1 MKKRKWIKKAILFV
15 AAALTTTGMRHAI
28 TVCAQ
33 ELQTVAEAEASV
45 HSGTTADE
53 ATVYSGT
60 AAAPKL
66 MLGSQTLYAVKQEET
81 VITVPIYA
89 FAVDMR
95 ACDMVITY
103 DTSLLA
109 FEDASLAIGENT
121 VQAVREETETWGTV
135 HLSGAALGEEAALAD
150 GQVGTVIF
158 RLARNV
164 KENNLRSPVGL
175 TVRTLGP
182 DTPAADVKA
191 DGCIVTLS
199 RKKAPEIPE
208 QPVYYGDVNKDGE
221 VAAADALAVLKHV
234 VRLSTNAGTEFDS
247 SDPLSRI
254 IADTNTN
261 GVIDASDALVILK
274 IVVKLQE
281 AQLYTGTL
289 SDAVIDPEKESYS
302 QAAEE
307 LSLKDWNHPALL
319 DIGDADQDG
328 IYSAADAL
336 CVLQIAANADPWAA
350 DGADQRMD
358 ADGDGNLTKKDAQLV
373 VKAAA
378 GYYTN
383 FGYAEPADM
392 HTIYVDCKGY
402 TRGNS
407 CFASLKEAVAY
418 VNSNPPKSEEE
429 RVTLLLAPGTYREN
443 TNLTAPY
450 VTLKAMDPQAEAW
463 PVITYYYG
471 CDRLYYSINGG
482 QSGAGAANAS
492 TTIASGAHDF
502 SAEHIMFENSYNIY
516 ITKEEL
522 DDFSTENFPTMDMRR
537 EKLLES
543 SYQTQG
549 LALCINADR
558 STLYDCRIIGRQDTL
573 LMNQNNRVY
582 YENCY
587 IEGTVDFIYG
597 SGTAVLQSCTINSPY
612 NGGHITAASTP
623 EMQPYG
629 FLFKDCE
636 LTCVPTA
643 KRDAPK
649 DESYSLGR
657 PWNGPAMVTF
667 YNCRMDRHI
676 ANKDTPNFDRFV
688 TMRET
693 HAKEQARYAE
703 YGTMDIDGN
712 LLDLTDL
719 CPSYEKIL
727 TEEDMNGFY
736 APIRWLEARY
746 DTGSETL
753 QYDGWNPGGYTEPF
767 GSF

>member
-1 MKKRKWIKKAILFV
+1 MKNVMKRGRSVKQAVLL
-15 AAALTTTGMRHAI
+15 AAALTAAAMMYTGNAY
-28 TVCAQ
+28 AQ
-33 ELQTVAEAEASV
+33 ELQTA
-45 HSGTTADE
+45 ADE
-53 ATVYSGT
+53 AAAAGFGET
-60 AAAPKL
+60 AAKEGAAPKL

-81 VITVPIYA
+81 VVTVPIYA
-89 FAVDMR
+89 FGADMR

-109 FEDASLAIGENT
+109 YEDASLSVGEDT
-121 VQAVREETETWGTV
+121 IQAVREETETLGTV
-135 HLSGAALGEEAALAD
+135 YLSGAALGEEAASAY
-150 GQVGTVIF
+150 GQVGTVTF
-158 RLARNV
+158 RLARAV
-164 KENNLRSPVGL
+164 KENNLRSPIGL
-175 TVRTLGP
+175 TVRMLGP
-182 DTPAADVKA
+182 DTPRTETKT

-199 RKKAPEIPE
+199 RKKAPQTPE
-208 QPVYYGDVNKDGE
+208 QPVYYGDANKDGE
-221 VAAADALAVLKHV
+221 VTASDALAVLKHV
-234 VRLSTNAGTEFDS
+234 VHLSTNAETEFDS
-247 SDPLSRI
+247 SDPLSLI
-254 IADTNTN
+254 IADTDEN
-261 GVIDASDALVILK
+261 GVIDASDALEILK
-274 IVVKLQE
+274 TVVKLQE
-281 AQLYTGTL
+281 TRLYIDTL
-289 SDAVIDPEKESYS
+289 SDAVIDPERESYP

-307 LSLKDWNHPALL
+307 LFMKDWNHPALL
-319 DIGDADQDG
+319 DIGDIDQDG
-328 IYSAADAL
+328 LYTAADAL
-336 CVLQIAANADPWAA
+336 CVLETGANADLWAA
-350 DGADQRMD
+350 DGADPRMD
-358 ADGDGNLTKKDAQLV
+358 VDGDGELTKNDAELLI
-373 VKAAA
+373 KAAA

-383 FGYAEPADM
+383 FGYAEPADV

-402 TRGNS
+402 TRGSS
-407 CFASLKEAVAY
+407 CFGSLKEAVAY
-418 VNSNPPKSEEE
+418 VNSNPPESEEE

-450 VTLKAMDPQAEAW
+450 VTFKALDSQAEVW

-471 CDRLYYSINGG
+471 CERLYYSINGG
-482 QSGAGAANAS
+482 KSGAGASNAS

-522 DDFSTENFPTMDMRR
+522 DDFSADNFPTIDMRR
-537 EKLLES
+537 ENLLES

-549 LALCINADR
+549 LALCVNADK
-558 STLYDCRIIGRQDTL
+558 STFYDCRIIGRQDTL
-573 LMNQNNRVY
+573 LMNQSNRVY

-612 NGGHITAASTP
+612 NSGHITAASTP

-629 FLFKDCE
+629 FLFKDCK

-649 DESYSLGR
+649 EESYSLGR

-676 ANKDTPNFDRFV
+676 SNKDTPNFDRFV

-693 HAKEQARYAE
+693 YAKEQARYAE

-712 LLDLTDL
+712 VLDLTVV

-727 TEEDMNGFY
+727 TQEDMNGFY
-736 APIRWLEARY
+736 APIRWLEARF
-746 DTGSETL
+746 DTKTGTM
-753 QYDGWNPGGYTEPF
+753 QYDGWNPGGYTEP
-767 GSF
+767 